1 MLRSATIRRF
11 LACVPVGALLVSLLS
26 PLGFAR
32 GDTFILVSGGRI
44 EGKWLN
50 RDEQPPKEYLVLTAS
65 GLKAS
70 LQVTQV
76 REVLRQ
82 ATDTG
87 EYAARA
93 AAAPDTP
100 EGQWQ
105 LAEWCRQ
112 QSLFDER
119 RAHLRRVIE
128 LDPNHNYAR
137 RALGFQFLDGE
148 WITQADFRR
157 QEGYELYKGK
167 WRTPQ
172 EIEILEE
179 QARTDRAQK
188 DWLTKLRRYRA
199 ELDDPARAK
208 LGMESLTGIKDPIA
222 VRPIVAMMLRERAR
236 RVRMVYADVLAGI
249 DSADAVGALV
259 ERVLYDRDEEM
270 FHYCLGRL
278 IDRKPPRLA
287 DPLITALKNKN
298 NATVNRAAAALAR
311 IGDPEA
317 IGPLIDALVTTHSQY
332 IAGRNPDST
341 TAVFSGDQHSV
352 SQGGSPQVI
361 VSRVRN
367 QHVLDALTKLTGAN
381 FDYDQKSWH
390 YWHAQEKKARE
401 ASQPVADARRQ

>member
-1 MLRSATIRRF
+1 MSHSAIFCRCLTCAKVGVLLCVLLPSKR
-11 LACVPVGALLVSLLS
+11 ACA
-26 PLGFAR
+26 
-32 GDTFILVSGGRI
+32 DTFVLVSGGRI
-44 EGKWLN
+44 EGEWLN

-76 REVLRQ
+76 REVLRASADRGQ
-82 ATDTG
+82 
-87 EYAARA
+87 YAQRA
-93 AAAPDTP
+93 ATAPDTP

-119 RAHLRRVIE
+119 RAHLQRVIE

-137 RALGFQFLDGE
+137 RALGFAFLDGQ

-179 QARTDRAQK
+179 QARLDQAHK
-188 DWLTKLRRYRA
+188 DWLKKLRRYRA

-208 LGMESLTGIKDPIA
+208 LGFESLTGVKDPIA
-222 VRPIVAMMLRERAR
+222 VRPIVAMMLRERVR
-236 RVRMVYADVLAGI
+236 RVKMLYADVLAGI

-259 ERVLYDRDEEM
+259 ERVLYDPDEEM
-270 FHYCLGRL
+270 FHHCLARL
-278 IDRKPPRLA
+278 IDRRPPRLA
-287 DPLITALKNKN
+287 DPLVAALKNKN
-298 NATVNRAAAALAR
+298 NATVNRAAAALGR

-317 IGPLIDALVTTHSQY
+317 IGPLIDALITTHSQY
-332 IAGRNPDST
+332 IPGRNPDST
-341 TAVFSGDQHSV
+341 TATFSGDQHSV
-352 SQGGSPQVI
+352 TQGGAPQVLI
-361 VSRVRN
+361 MHVRN
-367 QHVLDALTKLTGAN
+367 QHVLDALTKLTGTN
-381 FDYDQKSWH
+381 FDYDRESWH